1 MPFESCL
8 RGLVLAMFLFP
19 ATAWSG
25 QQPAP
30 PSAPIA
36 GWQDG
41 FFIQSPDG
49 NNRLLFGIVAQADGR
64 FSIDSERP
72 ITNTFALR
80 KLRPTL
86 SGRVARYFDFKIMP
100 DFGNGATVVAD
111 AYFDIRF
118 SPKLRVRSGKD
129 KSPVGYELL
138 LGDAFLL
145 FPERSVANNLI
156 PNRDVG
162 FQIQGDVNPKFYYAG
177 GVFNGVPDG
186 ASSLLDADLNHG
198 KDLEG
203 RIVLQPFRSAAQA
216 PSRWTGLG
224 FQIGGSTGK
233 QVGALPI
240 FRTSVGQPYFTYAAS
255 AMADGTRS
263 RITPSMFYY
272 YKGFGGFVEWMQS
285 TQDAAQAGVTR
296 EFTNRGWN
304 VTGSYLVTGE
314 TTTGGI
320 VRPRQPFDP
329 EEGHWGALQ
338 IVARYSVVNFDED
351 IFSSGFANA
360 NASDSAHQ
368 FTIGVNWHPASVFK
382 YYLNYERT
390 EFGETATSAR
400 ATENVIFFRAQLGI

>member
-1 MPFESCL
+1 
-8 RGLVLAMFLFP
+8 MFLFP

-30 PSAPIA
+30 PSAPVA

-186 ASSLLDADLNHG
+186 ASSLLIQG
-198 KDLEG
+198 
-203 RIVLQPFRSAAQA
+203 VQPSELHD
-216 PSRWTGLG
+216 SN
-224 FQIGGSTGK
+224 
-233 QVGALPI
+233 
-240 FRTSVGQPYFTYAAS
+240 
-255 AMADGTRS
+255 
-263 RITPSMFYY
+263 
-272 YKGFGGFVEWMQS
+272 FVF
-285 TQDAAQAGVTR
+285 V
-296 EFTNRGWN
+296 
-304 VTGSYLVTGE
+304 
-314 TTTGGI
+314 
-320 VRPRQPFDP
+320 
-329 EEGHWGALQ
+329 
-338 IVARYSVVNFDED
+338 
-351 IFSSGFANA
+351 
-360 NASDSAHQ
+360 
-368 FTIGVNWHPASVFK
+368 
-382 YYLNYERT
+382 
-390 EFGETATSAR
+390 
-400 ATENVIFFRAQLGI
+400 